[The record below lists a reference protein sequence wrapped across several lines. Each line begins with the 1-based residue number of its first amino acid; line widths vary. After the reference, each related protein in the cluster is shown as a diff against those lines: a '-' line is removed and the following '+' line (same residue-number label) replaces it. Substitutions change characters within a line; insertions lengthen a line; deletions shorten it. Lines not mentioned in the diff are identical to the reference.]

1 MGGGMDAEFVENTFS
16 PFVRRKVAG
25 VVAGVVRGDD
35 RLVRSFG
42 VSGTNHRLGPDSVFE
57 IGSITK
63 TFTAVL
69 LADMAERGQ
78 VTLEDPIGAYLPSD
92 VPTPSKGGRQI
103 ELLDLATH
111 TAGLPSVPRNMV
123 PHLLRNR
130 SNPYAH
136 YSQSELYGGVEK
148 ARIKRSIGRRFRYS
162 NFGFGLLGHVL
173 ERAAGESYEKL
184 VIERVCLPLGMP
196 DTSIGVGPDV
206 RPLLVQGHSRKK
218 PVPAWDLPAFAG
230 AGALRSNASDMLR
243 FLKAHLEPQNTSLAP
258 ALLTAQEPR
267 RPIKI
272 GKREVC
278 LAWLRSKNE
287 SGNWVTWHNGGTG
300 GFASFAGFSREAGVG
315 LVVLSNSRMSM
326 GLNGSSM
333 RLLDRLRDSV

>member
-1 MGGGMDAEFVENTFS
+1 MGGGMDVELVESTFS
-16 PFVRRKVAG
+16 PLVKRKVAG

-35 RLVRSFG
+35 RLVKSFG
-42 VSGTNHRLGPDSVFE
+42 VSGTNRSLAPDSVFE

-69 LADMAERGQ
+69 LADMAERGEL
-78 VTLEDPIGAYLPSD
+78 TLEDPIGAYLPSD
-92 VPTPSKGGRQI
+92 VTTPSKGGRAI

-111 TAGLPSVPRNMV
+111 TAGLPSVPRNMI

-130 SNPYAH
+130 SNPYSD
-136 YSQSELYGGVEK
+136 YSRSEFYGGVGK
-148 ARIKRSIGRRFRYS
+148 ARIKRSIGKKFRYS
-162 NFGFGLLGHVL
+162 NLGFGLLGHVL
-173 ERAAGESYEKL
+173 ELAAGESYEKL
-184 VIERVCLPLGMP
+184 VIERVCFPLSMP
-196 DTSIGVGPDV
+196 DTSIGIGTRV
-206 RPLLVQGHSRKK
+206 RPQLVQGHRGKK

-230 AGALRSNASDMLR
+230 AGALRSSVSDMLS
-243 FLKAHLEPQNTSLAP
+243 FLQAHLEPHNTSLAP
-258 ALLTAQEPR
+258 ALLTVQEPR

-272 GKREVC
+272 GQLEVC
-278 LAWLRSKNE
+278 LAWLRSKNK

-326 GLNGSSM
+326 GLNASSM
-333 RLLDRLRDSV
+333 RLLDSLIA